1 MYHVLK
7 KYGDPMD
14 LFIFLIV
21 IVTFGL
27 MASDPRRD
35 HLKVENIRSDR
46 ITAIQTSIH
55 KDSKKE
61 DSNESS

>member
-1 MYHVLK
+1 
-7 KYGDPMD
+7 MD

-61 DSNESS
+61 GSNESS